1 MAEMDRG
8 RHARLQRK
16 HALLLRL
23 AHDLSVENTQ
33 LRRKEKIMI
42 SLLAE
47 QVIGIQSV
55 LILKLD
61 RQQQTLLKPRRR
73 AQCL

>member
-1 MAEMDRG
+1 MDRG
-8 RHARLQRK
+8 RQSRLQRK

-33 LRRKEKIMI
+33 LRRKEKVMI

-47 QVIGIQSV
+47 QVTGLQCA
-55 LILKLD
+55 LILSPKD
-61 RQQQTLLKPRRR
+61 SSRQYCWPRSVH
-73 AQCL
+73 AGC

>member
-1 MAEMDRG
+1 MLAWMERG

-23 AHDLSVENTQ
+23 AHELSVENLQ
-33 LRRKEKIMI
+33 LRRKEKVMI

-47 QVIGIQSV
+47 QVTKCWS
-55 LILKLD
+55 
-61 RQQQTLLKPRRR
+61 
-73 AQCL
+73 

>member
-1 MAEMDRG
+1 MLASVDKS

-33 LRRKEKIMI
+33 LRRREKVMI

-47 QVIGIQSV
+47 QVTRAVGRSQAKQQAG
-55 LILKLD
+55 LKT
-61 RQQQTLLKPRRR
+61 RI
-73 AQCL
+73 